1 MTDHADI
8 VREALDYVAMPEV
21 HRDAVAALDAL
32 VAERE
37 EARRLYDAALRDHVT
52 LIHQCEAAEA
62 ENVLLREALTKIL
75 YASENNQEMSI
86 IARFDAIHAI
96 ARAVLSPTK
105 VIEVENMR
113 PMETQEF
120 RPVAREDA

>member
-1 MTDHADI
+1 MTDHANI
-8 VREALDYVAMPEV
+8 VREIVDARGNEDHTPEDYDAAL
-21 HRDAVAALDAL
+21 AALDAL

-75 YASENNQEMSI
+75 YVSENNQEMSI
-86 IARFDAIHAI
+86 IARFDVIHAV
-96 ARAVLSPTK
+96 ARAAL
-105 VIEVENMR
+105 
-113 PMETQEF
+113 
-120 RPVAREDA
+120 REDA